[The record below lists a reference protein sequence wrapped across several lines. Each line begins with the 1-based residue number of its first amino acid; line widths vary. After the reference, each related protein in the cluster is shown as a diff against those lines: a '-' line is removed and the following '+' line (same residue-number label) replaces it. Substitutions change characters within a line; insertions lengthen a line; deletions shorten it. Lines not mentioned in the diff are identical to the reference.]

1 MIKLIKRFFQ
11 LRKQKRLAQ
20 YKRMDSEIRCAI
32 AYDVMKRQAKEEVKI
47 PAFEVINQRYN
58 ELGIDTPKDL
68 QRTYTRFYLEGLVSG
83 VEL

>member
-1 MIKLIKRFFQ
+1 MFKLIKRFLK
-11 LRKQKRLAQ
+11 LRKLKRLEH

-32 AYDVMKRQAKEEVKI
+32 AYDVMKHQAKEEVKI
-47 PAFEVINQRYN
+47 PAFEIINQRYN

-68 QRTYTRFYLEGLVSG
+68 TRTYTRFYLEGLVSG

>member
-1 MIKLIKRFFQ
+1 MFKLFKRFLQ

-32 AYDVMKRQAKEEVKI
+32 AWDVMTRQAKETVKI

-58 ELGIDTPKDL
+58 ELGITTPKDL
-68 QRTYTRFYLEGLVSG
+68 QKTYTRFYLEGLVSG

>member
-1 MIKLIKRFFQ
+1 MNWIKKFFE

-32 AYDVMKRQAKEEVKI
+32 AYDVMQRQARETIKI
-47 PAFEVINQRYN
+47 PAFDVINQRYN

-68 QRTYTRFYLEGLVSG
+68 TRTYTRFYLEGLVSG

>member
-1 MIKLIKRFFQ
+1 MFKLIKRFLA
-11 LRKQKRLAQ
+11 LRKQRRLAH

-32 AYDVMKRQAKEEVKI
+32 AYDVMKRQAKEEIKI
-47 PAFEVINQRYN
+47 PAFEIINKRYN

-68 QRTYTRFYLEGLVSG
+68 TRTYTRFYLEGLVSG

>member
-1 MIKLIKRFFQ
+1 MIKLIKRFLQ
-11 LRKQKRLAQ
+11 LRKQKKLAQ

-32 AYDVMKRQAKEEVKI
+32 AYDVMKRQAREEVKI
-47 PAFEVINQRYN
+47 PAFEIINKRYN

>member
-1 MIKLIKRFFQ
+1 MLKLIKRFFQ
-11 LRKQKRLAQ
+11 LRKQKRLAH

-47 PAFEVINQRYN
+47 PAFEIINQRYN

-68 QRTYTRFYLEGLVSG
+68 TRTYTRFYLEGLVSG

>member
-1 MIKLIKRFFQ
+1 MLKLIKKYLE
-11 LRKQKRLAQ
+11 LRRMKKLAQ
-20 YKRMDSEIRCAI
+20 YRRMDSEIRCAI

-47 PAFEVINQRYN
+47 PAFEIINQRYN

-68 QRTYTRFYLEGLVSG
+68 TRTYTRFYLEGLVSG

>member
-1 MIKLIKRFFQ
+1 MLKLIKRFLK
-11 LRKQKRLAQ
+11 LRKQKRLAH

-32 AYDVMKRQAKEEVKI
+32 AYDVMMRQTREEVKI

-68 QRTYTRFYLEGLVSG
+68 TRTYTRFYLEGLVSG

>member
-1 MIKLIKRFFQ
+1 MLKLIKRFFQ
-11 LRKQKRLAQ
+11 LRKQKRLNH

-68 QRTYTRFYLEGLVSG
+68 TRTYTRFYLEGLVSG

>member
-1 MIKLIKRFFQ
+1 MFKLIKRFFQ
-11 LRKQKRLAQ
+11 LRKQKRLAH

-32 AYDVMKRQAKEEVKI
+32 AYDVMNRQAKEKVKI

-58 ELGIDTPKDL
+58 ELNITSPKDL
-68 QRTYTRFYLEGLVSG
+68 TRTYTRFYLEGMVSG

>member
-1 MIKLIKRFFQ
+1 MFKLIKRFFQ

-32 AYDVMKRQAKEEVKI
+32 AYDVIKRQAREEVKI
-47 PAFEVINQRYN
+47 PAFQIINQRYN

-68 QRTYTRFYLEGLVSG
+68 TRTYTRFYLEGLVSG

>member
-1 MIKLIKRFFQ
+1 MNWIKKFFE
-11 LRKQKRLAQ
+11 LRKQKRLAS

-32 AYDVMKRQAKEEVKI
+32 AYDVMQRQAKETIKI
-47 PAFEVINQRYN
+47 PTFDVINQRYN

-68 QRTYTRFYLEGLVSG
+68 KRTYTRFYLEGLVSG

>member
-1 MIKLIKRFFQ
+1 MIKLIKKFLQ
-11 LRKQKRLAQ
+11 LRRQKKLAQ

-32 AYDVMKRQAKEEVKI
+32 AYDVMQRQAKETIKI
-47 PAFEVINQRYN
+47 PAFDIINKRYN